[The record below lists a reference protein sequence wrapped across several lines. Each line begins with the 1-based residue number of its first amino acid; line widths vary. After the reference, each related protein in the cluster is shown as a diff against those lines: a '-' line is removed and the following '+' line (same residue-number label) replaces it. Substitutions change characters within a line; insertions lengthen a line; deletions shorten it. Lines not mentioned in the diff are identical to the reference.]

1 MQSSIIPENTG
12 GSATFSAL
20 RKGFPVALAVVLAL
34 SAASARADAP
44 VLSLPADCA
53 VGKTCWLVNFV
64 DHDPG
69 PGTQDYRC
77 GRLSY
82 NTHKGTDIA
91 IANDTVM
98 RRGVRVL
105 AAAPGQVARV
115 RDGVADSTLADLQS
129 ATALRGRECGNG
141 LVIEHGDGWS
151 TQYCH
156 MKAGSVRVRPGDAV
170 ERGAVLGEIGRSGR
184 SEFPHIHMTV
194 RDGTRVIDP
203 FTATSNIN
211 ACNVAARPAGLWAP
225 ELRDAL
231 TYPGPQ
237 PFHLGFADGA
247 PKKAA
252 IEAGQLTETRFAA
265 RVPAL
270 VFWAE
275 AFSLDRGDRIALTLT
290 APDGTRVAE
299 HRTVIDRPLAK
310 WHGFAGRKRRG
321 QAWDAGVYTGRIEI
335 TRDGQS
341 IEKSATVTV
350 E

>member
-1 MQSSIIPENTG
+1 MQSSINPEKTEV
-12 GSATFSAL
+12 SAFFSAL
-20 RKGFPVALAVVLAL
+20 RKGIPVLLAVVIAV
-34 SAASARADAP
+34 SADSARAEAP
-44 VLSLPADCA
+44 VLSLPADCD

-69 PGTQDYRC
+69 PGTQDFRC
-77 GRLSY
+77 GHLSY

-91 IANDTVM
+91 IADDAAM

-105 AAAPGQVARV
+105 AAAPGRVARV
-115 RDGVADSTLADLQS
+115 RDGVADSTKADLQS

-141 LVIEHGDGWS
+141 LVIEHAGGWS

-156 MKAGSVRVRPGDAV
+156 MKAGSLRVQPGDTV
-170 ERGAVLGEIGRSGR
+170 GRGAVLGEIGRSGR

-225 ELRDAL
+225 DVAAAL

-237 PFHLGFADGA
+237 PFNAGFATGA
-247 PKKAA
+247 PTKAE
-252 IEAGQLTETRFAA
+252 IEAGTLAETRFAA
-265 RVPAL
+265 HVPAL

-275 AFSLDRGDRIALTLT
+275 AFSLDRGDRIVLTLS

-299 HRTVIDRPLAK
+299 HQTVIDRPLAK

-321 QAWDAGVYTGRIEI
+321 AAWDAGIYTGRIEI
-335 TRDGQS
+335 TRGGDVVVN
-341 IEKSATVTV
+341 SATATV